1 MSEAYVC
8 VSVSDGA
15 VYHLAIQLESRLAGV
30 PPSGSGWGGPFT
42 DGTYGR
48 EATDAV
54 IQHEV
59 DRAAVAWAARS
70 DGAVTVLGWRRLSDA
85 EHDVFS
91 RNRPHRDALEDVAG
105 VLRHDMPKAREL
117 HRHLL
122 RHQRAE
128 KLLVLDGAYNGAVGA
143 GDAVRAAAIEAMRA
157 ELRDLTSDPRIE
169 AAKDVAEL
177 VQVGFTADGEG
188 ALEALRADLRKL

>member
-8 VSVSDGA
+8 VSVSDGM
-15 VYHLAIQLESRLAGV
+15 VYHLAIQLEARLAG
-30 PPSGSGWGGPFT
+30 PPPAGSGWAGPFM

-59 DRAAVAWAARS
+59 DRAAVAWATRS
-70 DGAVTVLGWRRLSDA
+70 EGAVTVLGWRRLSQA
-85 EHDVFS
+85 EHDTFS

-105 VLRHDMPKAREL
+105 VLQHNMSKAREL

-128 KLLVLDGAYNGAVGA
+128 KLLILDGAYNGAVGA
-143 GDAVRAAAIEAMRA
+143 GNTVRAAAIEAMRA

-169 AAKDVAEL
+169 AARDVAEL
-177 VQVGFTADGEG
+177 VQVGFTTDGEA
-188 ALEALRADLRKL
+188 ALDAVRAALRRL